1 MSLVRSRRIPRADL
15 EAWQTERRAQVTAH
29 QQAAAILEAARTTAL
44 QRQEEQQIQGRKEAE
59 KELAAQII
67 QAYQARDATL
77 DECKETCL
85 RILTD
90 ACQRVLGQGDWKDQI
105 EDRVDAFLVQLRS
118 KEKLTLQTPKK
129 PSIKAPPWIEWH
141 EDRGDYAIQD
151 GDLNLALGVDFRL
164 KDLLTEHAPQPT
176 GIPRLAE
183 MVRTA
188 RPVRLRGTVHEL
200 TGLVL
205 QASVSGVRMGEVCE
219 ISDPDSE
226 RVVPCEVVG
235 FRGNHVM
242 LMPLG
247 ESTGIGPD
255 SEVVPTG
262 RPIEVRCGW
271 GLLGRVLDGLGQPI
285 DGGPPLQE
293 LPDLEPWPVEREAP
307 DPLARQRITRPISM
321 GLKAIDGL
329 LTVGEGQ
336 RIGIFAGSG
345 VGKSTLMGQI
355 ARNTEAEVVV
365 VSLIGERG
373 REVRDFIEES
383 LGEEGMKK
391 SVVICATSDMPS
403 LVRLKSAFVATA
415 IAEWFRDQGAKVL
428 FMMDS
433 ATRFARSQREIGLA
447 LGEPPARQ
455 GYPPSVFAQIP
466 RLMERTGNSAKGS
479 ITALYTVL
487 VQAGD
492 MEEPIAD
499 EVRGILDG
507 HIILSRELGSRN
519 HWPAI
524 DVLPS
529 LSRVMAT
536 VAEDKHKRAAAVLRE
551 TLATYEKQRDLILLG
566 AYDYGTDEATDYA
579 IDRIEEIEA
588 FLRQSTE
595 ENQPL
600 ETTASELIQLFS
612 DRF

>member
-1 MSLVRSRRIPRADL
+1 VLRARAIDRARVILERADDSAEQAREKRRL
-15 EAWQTERRAQVTAH
+15 EGAYDTEVEAGRRLLSALMQRDMTLKSSAATVEHILSEATQRVIGRSELDADALIAVEERLDDLRRRDPAELTYPKGDQLTDQPWFESQVGEKWRLAFNDLDLDLGEAFS
-29 QQAAAILEAARTTAL
+29 QAYFNEAAK
-44 QRQEEQQIQGRKEAE
+44 G
-59 KELAAQII
+59 
-67 QAYQARDATL
+67 
-77 DECKETCL
+77 
-85 RILTD
+85 
-90 ACQRVLGQGDWKDQI
+90 
-105 EDRVDAFLVQLRS
+105 F
-118 KEKLTLQTPKK
+118 QT
-129 PSIKAPPWIEWH
+129 
-141 EDRGDYAIQD
+141 G
-151 GDLNLALGVDFRL
+151 L
-164 KDLLTEHAPQPT
+164 
-176 GIPRLAE
+176 PRLADV
-183 MVRTA
+183 VRTA
-188 RPVRLRGTVHEL
+188 RPVRLRGAVHEL

-205 QASVSGVRMGEVCE
+205 QASVTGVRIGEICE
-219 ISDPDSE
+219 VSDPDSG
-226 RVVPCEVVG
+226 RVITCEVVG
-235 FRGNHVM
+235 FRGNLVM

-247 ESTGIGPD
+247 EASGIGPD

-262 RPIEVRCGW
+262 RPLEVRAGW
-271 GLLGRVLDGLGQPI
+271 GLLGRVLDGLGRPM
-285 DGGPPLQE
+285 DGGPALE
-293 LPDLEPWPVEREAP
+293 TVDDLEPWSIDRTAP
-307 DPLARQRITRPISM
+307 DPLTRERVSKPISM
-321 GLKAIDGL
+321 GIRAIDGL

-336 RIGIFAGSG
+336 RIGVFAGSG

-365 VSLIGERG
+365 VCLIGERG

-391 SVVICATSDMPS
+391 SVVVCATSDTPS

-433 ATRFARSQREIGLA
+433 STRFARAQREIGLA

-466 RLMERTGNSAKGS
+466 RLMERTGNSALGS

-507 HIILSRELGSRN
+507 HIILNRDLGARN

-529 LSRVMAT
+529 LSRVMNGI
-536 VAEDKHKRAAAVLRE
+536 VDDDHRAASAVLRE
-551 TLATYEKQRDLILLG
+551 VLAAYEKQRDLILLG
-566 AYDYGTDEATDYA
+566 AYEYGSDDATDYA
-579 IDRIEEIEA
+579 IDRIEEVET

-595 ENQPL
+595 EAQAL
-600 ETTASELIQLFS
+600 DATRADLVQLFS
-612 DRF
+612 DRV